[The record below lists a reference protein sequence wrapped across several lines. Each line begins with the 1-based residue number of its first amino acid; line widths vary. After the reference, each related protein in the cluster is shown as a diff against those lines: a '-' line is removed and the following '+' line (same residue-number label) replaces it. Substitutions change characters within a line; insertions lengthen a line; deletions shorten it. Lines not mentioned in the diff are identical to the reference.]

1 MNVESAK
8 YITIYRYMCKSMNY
22 DFLWFI
28 ENSYFTFIQYKTSK
42 FMNHRFAI
50 KKRERTTENKTV
62 KESMNYTFLWF
73 IDLLL
78 QNLLF
83 GGNKNEF

>member
-1 MNVESAK
+1 
-8 YITIYRYMCKSMNY
+8 
-22 DFLWFI
+22 
-28 ENSYFTFIQYKTSK
+28 
-42 FMNHRFAI
+42 MNHRFAI
-50 KKRERTTENKTV
+50 KKCERTTESKTV

-83 GGNKNEF
+83 GGDKNEF

>member
-1 MNVESAK
+1 
-8 YITIYRYMCKSMNY
+8 
-22 DFLWFI
+22 
-28 ENSYFTFIQYKTSK
+28 
-42 FMNHRFAI
+42 MNHRFAI
-50 KKRERTTENKTV
+50 KKCERTTENKTV

-83 GGNKNEF
+83 GGDKNEF